1 MIRANIAELKNRLS
15 HYLRLVRGGEVI
27 EILDRKT
34 PLARIEAV
42 GSRTDGAHQ
51 AAWVQEMCDLGIITP
66 PRHRAPVGL
75 TEPQQVVPADGKSA
89 GVLDALLK
97 ERESG
102 R

>member
-1 MIRANIAELKNRLS
+1 M
-15 HYLRLVRGGEVI
+15 RLVRGGEVI

-42 GSRTDGAHQ
+42 GNRTDVAHK
-51 AAWVQEMCDLGIITP
+51 AAWVQEMCNLGIITP
-66 PRHRAPVGL
+66 PRHGVSAGL
-75 TEPQQVVPADGKSA
+75 TEPVQVVQADGKSA

>member
-42 GSRTDGAHQ
+42 GSQSDTAHR
-51 AAWVQEMCDLGIITP
+51 AAWVEELCNLGIITP
-66 PRHRAPVGL
+66 PRHRAPAGL
-75 TEPQQVVPADGKSA
+75 AEPVQVVQTDGKSA

-97 ERESG
+97 ERESSK
-102 R
+102 